1 MFLQSLH
8 KGLNLLN
15 GYDIYFHIIHP
26 FFSFTLFPS
35 HPNLSGIII
44 NQYLWDIYYVSRII
58 LVKII
63 HNRTCSQ
70 KTSCWKKNNRSNNKA
85 KQKLRARSHAMVK
98 SVIGFP
104 AQELII
110 WTGLVWGRIMKENIF
125 WTNYLNIKTDK
136 FTTPYLGIETI
147 YILFPI
153 SSQTSCPGNLSC
165 HNCLSVIHWTH
176 TLLRPVYYKKLKKKK
191 NESEPH

>member
-1 MFLQSLH
+1 MIDVFKNKNWQITKTWLKTGDKHDQKIILKWFLQSLH
-8 KGLNLLN
+8 RGLNFLN

-70 KTSCWKKNNRSNNKA
+70 KTSCWKKSNRSSNKM

-98 SVIGFP
+98 SVIGFL

-110 WTGLVWGRIMKENIF
+110 WTGLVWGRIMTEM
-125 WTNYLNIKTDK
+125 
-136 FTTPYLGIETI
+136 
-147 YILFPI
+147 
-153 SSQTSCPGNLSC
+153 
-165 HNCLSVIHWTH
+165 
-176 TLLRPVYYKKLKKKK
+176 
-191 NESEPH
+191 